1 MTSKKYIGTK
11 EIVRLTG
18 LSSAKIYEL
27 IHNGE
32 LPAHKA
38 PKSGWR
44 VSLEDL
50 SELGLILNETPNFV
64 EEPEKE
70 MYEKLFDK
78 PVEDIEN
85 EDGFYYVAD
94 EEHYTLVFK
103 RMSEVKQSL
112 KIATADLKNFNIF
125 IDDKDTKG
133 PIRPWQFFTT
143 LVERGVH
150 VEIVCMDPIDFY
162 NYTKKNCPQLLD
174 NPLFELRLNK
184 HNHMKIFIFDDEYAY
199 IGSAN
204 ITGAAIGKRSVRKRN
219 YEAGMLIW
227 RDDLLQNLLC
237 HFYKSWNDPDSI
249 KHTWKRF
256 VKIAKEK
263 EKLYRAKYEK

>member
-1 MTSKKYIGTK
+1 MSMHKYISTK
-11 EIVRLTG
+11 DAVRLTG
-18 LSSAKIYEL
+18 LSTQEIYAL

-50 SELGLILNETPNFV
+50 SELGLIQDETPAFV
-64 EEPEKE
+64 EEPEE
-70 MYEKLFDK
+70 ELNEELFDE
-78 PVEDIEN
+78 PIEDNEIE
-85 EDGFYYVAD
+85 EGFSYVAD
-94 EEHYTLVFK
+94 EEHYTKVFK
-103 RMSEVKQSL
+103 RMSEVKHSL
-112 KIATADLKNFNIF
+112 KIATANLKNFNIYVEEN
-125 IDDKDTKG
+125 DSKE
-133 PIRPWQFFTT
+133 PIRPWDFFMS
-143 LVERGVH
+143 LVERSIH
-150 VEIVCMDPIDFY
+150 VQVVCMEPFDFY
-162 NYTKKNCPQLLD
+162 NYTKQNCPQLLN
-174 NPLFELRLNK
+174 NPLFELRYNT
-184 HNHMKIFIFDDEYAY
+184 HNHMKIFIYDDEYVY

-227 RDDLLQNLLC
+227 GDDLIEAPLC

-256 VKIAKEK
+256 IKLAKEREK
-263 EKLYRAKYEK
+263 EYRAKHGR